1 MRARGTRIQ
10 LHARHRWISIGS
22 HTQPPTTLSSR
33 SRSKGHET
41 CARLERAGP
50 RRVAGRTLPSAI
62 SVTSPYVTGSVGA
75 VITAAVPLARRAAR
89 PATPPPCALAAREN
103 EDRGARARTPETLA
117 PALACGGRGGMALGA
132 RPECRLPLAL
142 ATLSTA
148 LSLLVRC
155 LDTRRTPSPPLP
167 WRCGFSLQH
176 TVEFL
181 FFVF

>member
-1 MRARGTRIQ
+1 MCASRTRRA
-10 LHARHRWISIGS
+10 
-22 HTQPPTTLSSR
+22 
-33 SRSKGHET
+33 
-41 CARLERAGP
+41 

-117 PALACGGRGGMALGA
+117 PALACGGRGGVALGA

-167 WRCGFSLQH
+167 CDVGLLTPGGGIS
-176 TVEFL
+176 L
-181 FFVF
+181 FFHCSKSEMREHRIDCLLSLSRASPPFPIKAWGG